1 MGSDADPDP
10 ASAGPGPRIG
20 AWVRSR
26 GMVGL
31 VAAADGDTVT
41 LFRPGDRQ
49 LARVAP
55 DDVELLPA
63 GAVTVTATVDLPVP
77 HGIGED
83 LLRRW
88 VASLTDETLRGRAY
102 AALADAGLDEGAA
115 LPSVRLEVRT
125 MATGGALCLCGAKTP
140 ADPGVAVA
148 CAACGRQA
156 VSAPQPAVGDR

>member
-1 MGSDADPDP
+1 MGVGADHDP
-10 ASAGPGPRIG
+10 PTGAPGARIG
-20 AWVRSR
+20 AWARSG
-26 GMVGL
+26 GMVGV

-49 LARVAP
+49 LARVP
-55 DDVELLPA
+55 PSDLELLPA

-88 VASLTDETLRGRAY
+88 VASLTDETLRGRAH
-102 AALADAGLDEGAA
+102 AALADAGLDQGAA

-125 MATGGALCLCGAKTP
+125 MDTGGALCLCGAKTP

-156 VSAPQPAVGDR
+156 VSAPQSAVRDR